1 IYASAVNFVGAPTRE
16 LLATA
21 SFRNYA
27 ALPGNQ
33 AIVRAVRD
41 SLELALG
48 AGFAAVALA
57 TLIAFLAVRQP
68 SPISKLIESCSL
80 VPLAIP
86 RIGLASAI
94 LWAYVGFPVRVYG
107 TLWILALAYIV
118 QFMPIGTRQMTSQLT
133 QVSPELD
140 HASRVAGGS
149 PWRTFWEVTLPLL
162 APGLGAAFFLAFILF
177 VREFST
183 SLLLY
188 QAGSEVLA
196 VVLFDL

>member
-1 IYASAVNFVGAPTRE
+1 M
-16 LLATA
+16 
-21 SFRNYA
+21 
-27 ALPGNQ
+27 
-33 AIVRAVRD
+33 
-41 SLELALG
+41 
-48 AGFAAVALA
+48 
-57 TLIAFLAVRQP
+57 
-68 SPISKLIESCSL
+68 SKIIETCSL
-80 VPLAIP
+80 LPLAIP

-94 LWAYVGFPVRVYG
+94 LWAYVGFPIRVYG
-107 TLWILALAYIV
+107 TLWILALAYMA

-149 PWRTFWEVTLPLL
+149 AWRTFWEVTLPLL

-196 VVLFDL
+196 VVLFDLYRQGELGQVAALSVLLVATLSGLLILASRVTRRTIAVS